1 MTIAYYSSQ
10 LRLIFR
16 KSEKAVFV
24 NANFI
29 FINPYDCNTLL
40 ITILYMMQYESI
52 MSEASDMIV
61 AE

>member
-1 MTIAYYSSQ
+1 MP
-10 LRLIFR
+10 RR
-16 KSEKAVFV
+16 WRKAVFSKKTINIYFL